1 MTDYPFGTVVIATV
15 RGVPR
20 QQAMRVGLRSD
31 LLVHWHTSTLVKDLL
46 HHTTAD
52 LADIEVVY
60 TPPRPRMAEPDPVEW
75 QVVAHCEADST
86 RARWFRSPWDGTV
99 WYSEHRR
106 VCVWDSLI
114 DPEPYRPDDAAV
126 TP

>member
-1 MTDYPFGTVVIATV
+1 MTDYPVGTVVIATV

-60 TPPRPRMAEPDPVEW
+60 MPRMAEPDPVEC
-75 QVVAHCEADST
+75 QVVAHTARDHT
-86 RARWFRSPWDGTV
+86 RVRWYRSPFGNTYWLSKLGSLCTWTD
-99 WYSEHRR
+99 
-106 VCVWDSLI
+106 LI
-114 DPEPYRPDDAAV
+114 DPEPYQKEV
-126 TP
+126 T

>member
-1 MTDYPFGTVVIATV
+1 MTDYPVGTVVIATV

-86 RARWFRSPWDGTV
+86 RARWYRSPFGNTYWR
-99 WYSEHRR
+99 SEQGPLRT
-106 VCVWDSLI
+106 WAELI
-114 DPEPYRPDDAAV
+114 DPEPYQKEA
-126 TP
+126 T